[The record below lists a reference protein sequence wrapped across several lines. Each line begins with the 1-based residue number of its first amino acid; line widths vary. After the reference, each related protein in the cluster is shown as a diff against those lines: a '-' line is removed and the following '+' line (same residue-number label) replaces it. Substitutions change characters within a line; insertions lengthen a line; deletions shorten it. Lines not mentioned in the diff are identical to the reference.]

1 MTSFNHYALGSV
13 AHFLHSV
20 VGGLSPLE
28 PGWTRAL
35 VKPQPGGTV
44 TSATTSFDSPF
55 GPYSVSWVLE
65 GETMRVDIGV
75 PPNGSAQIVLPGMD
89 EVVGSGKRSYNVIWP
104 KSTTW
109 PPKGH
114 AGPQSVLIPDRFVE

>member
-13 AHFLHSV
+13 ANFLHST

-44 TSATTSFDSPF
+44 SSASTSFDSPL

-65 GETMRVDIGV
+65 GEELKVQVGV
-75 PPNGSAQIVLPGMD
+75 PPNGSAQIILPSVD
-89 EVVGSGKRSYNVIWP
+89 EVVNSGRHSYSVKWQ
-104 KSTTW
+104 KSQHW